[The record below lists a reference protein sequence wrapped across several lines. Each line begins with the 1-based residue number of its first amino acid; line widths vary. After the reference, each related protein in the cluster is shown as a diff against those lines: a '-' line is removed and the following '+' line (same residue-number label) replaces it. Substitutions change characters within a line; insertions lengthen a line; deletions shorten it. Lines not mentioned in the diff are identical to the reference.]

1 MKFLR
6 IFIAFTLFASIV
18 GCRSRVE
25 FPGSN
30 VDLMFSADTVYLD
43 TVFTGLGSSTRI
55 LKVFNPTSENITVD
69 RVYLG
74 RGANSYYRLNVDG
87 ISGKD
92 VEDIEILA
100 HDSTYVFIEVSP
112 DAAGA
117 TELIYKDSILFENGS
132 VQQHVDL
139 ITTVQD
145 AIYHFPT
152 NVLTIERPSPLPP
165 LQLAYSILGEN
176 EVWDNSRPHV
186 IYGYAVV
193 DSAHTL
199 TITQGTQVHFH
210 QGSGLWVY
218 RDGALYVDPGNT
230 SDIQNAVVFQ
240 GDRLEPSYEWVPG
253 QWGGLL
259 GGVFIQGGAS
269 SVAELNNLIIK
280 NATTALRIDSAWGSS
295 ANAEL
300 HNVLITHSSRVGI
313 YGGFANLRATN
324 LAIGPS
330 GVYGLYG
337 LGGNYRL
344 DHATLRNSWSFS
356 SRGGTALG
364 FVNFFEDANGTRYT
378 RPVSALL
385 TNTYIGGNLPNEVAL
400 GIDSTEVFSVQF
412 RNSAL
417 KIEPNPEAE
426 HYSLSD
432 TSMFSQCLTN
442 QIWNFTSSALIPE
455 QQWKFIPDSVSTLF
469 NNSSPSGITPA
480 QDLLGIYRT
489 VPGTIGAVE
498 RP

>member
-1 MKFLR
+1 M
-6 IFIAFTLFASIV
+6 
-18 GCRSRVE
+18 
-25 FPGSN
+25 
-30 VDLMFSADTVYLD
+30 
-43 TVFTGLGSSTRI
+43 
-55 LKVFNPTSENITVD
+55 
-69 RVYLG
+69 
-74 RGANSYYRLNVDG
+74 
-87 ISGKD
+87 
-92 VEDIEILA
+92 
-100 HDSTYVFIEVSP
+100 
-112 DAAGA
+112 
-117 TELIYKDSILFENGS
+117 
-132 VQQHVDL
+132 
-139 ITTVQD
+139 
-145 AIYHFPT
+145 
-152 NVLTIERPSPLPP
+152 
-165 LQLAYSILGEN
+165 
-176 EVWDNSRPHV
+176 
-186 IYGYAVV
+186 
-193 DSAHTL
+193 
-199 TITQGTQVHFH
+199 
-210 QGSGLWVY
+210 
-218 RDGALYVDPGNT
+218 
-230 SDIQNAVVFQ
+230 
-240 GDRLEPSYEWVPG
+240 
-253 QWGGLL
+253 
-259 GGVFIQGGAS
+259 
-269 SVAELNNLIIK
+269 IIK

-313 YGGFANLRATN
+313 YGGFANLSATN

-400 GIDSTEVFSVQF
+400 GIDSTEVFYVQF

-442 QIWNFTSSALIPE
+442 QTWNFTSSSLIPE
-455 QQWKFIPDSVSTLF
+455 QQWKFVPDSASTLF
-469 NNSSPSGITPA
+469 NISNPSGLTPA
-480 QDLLGIYRT
+480 EDLLGVYRT